1 LRQLKKIP
9 KQKHNIFDFWSENKN
24 QEDALNLH
32 YQETLTSLYLHVCFG
47 MCAKTNKQVAKK
59 KKNVGREGIVYSY
72 GTCCDQTQEG
82 IEKKGEIL
90 AN

>member
-1 LRQLKKIP
+1 MP
-9 KQKHNIFDFWSENKN
+9 KQKQHKTFDFWSENKN

-32 YQETLTSLYLHVCFG
+32 YQETLTSLYLHVHFG

-59 KKNVGREGIVYSY
+59 KTIVGREGMVYGY
-72 GTCCDQTQEG
+72 GTCCDQTQVG
-82 IEKKGEIL
+82 IERNGEIL